1 MPGAEPRLRVGPM
14 TRSDLDTVVDWAA
27 REGWNPG
34 LADAEAFWAA
44 DPEGFLVGRV
54 QGEPVAAISTVRY
67 PPGFAFLGLYI
78 VDPAWRGRGFGWAL
92 WSAAMARLEGDAVR
106 TVGLDGVV
114 EQQSNYARSG
124 FALAHRS
131 IRFGGQPSGAA
142 HDEVTDLGLDDLVAV
157 ESVDARCFGAPRPS
171 FLRRWLT
178 IPGGCAAGVR
188 DGDALAGFGV
198 IRPCRDGMKI
208 GPLFARDPAI
218 ATAILGR
225 LAEHA
230 GTGTTVFLDVPEP
243 NAAGV
248 ALARSQGLEPVFETA
263 RMYRGPALDL
273 PLEQVFGVTTF
284 ELG

>member
-1 MPGAEPRLRVGPM
+1 MSTDADRLLVEQM

-34 LADAEAFWAA
+34 LTDAEAFWAA

-54 QGEPVAAISTVRY
+54 HGEPVAAVAAVRY

-78 VDPAWRGRGFGWAL
+78 VDPAWRGRGFGWEL
-92 WSAAMARLEGDAVR
+92 WSAAMARLEDGAVG

-124 FALAHRS
+124 FVLAHRS

-142 HDEVTDLGLDDLVAV
+142 HDEVTDLSVDDLPAVAGI
-157 ESVDARCFGAPRPS
+157 DARCFGAARMD
-171 FLRRWLT
+171 FLRRWLA

-188 DGDALAGFGV
+188 RGDGLAGFGV

-208 GPLFARDPAI
+208 GPLFADDPAV
-218 ATAILGR
+218 ASEILGR
-225 LAEHA
+225 LVEHA

-248 ALARSQGLEPVFETA
+248 ALALGQGLAPVFETA
-263 RMYRGPALDL
+263 RMYRGSALDL
-273 PLEQVFGVTTF
+273 PLDQVFGITTF